1 MKDALINNRVEFV
14 KLLLENGVAMSK
26 FLTTRRLED
35 LYQAVR
41 TRVKGDS
48 HLSHKTSK
56 KRRVWQKPTLAFTL
70 GPY

>member
-26 FLTTRRLED
+26 FLTARRLED

-41 TRVKGDS
+41 T
-48 HLSHKTSK
+48 
-56 KRRVWQKPTLAFTL
+56 
-70 GPY
+70 